1 MAFRAAAVAG
11 PGLVVM
17 LADTDVGSVITAAQS
32 GARYGFNLVI
42 PELALIPALY
52 VVQEITVRLG
62 ITTGAGHGALIRA
75 NFGQAWSML
84 SALTLFMACLGA
96 LITEFSGLAGVGQ
109 LIGLPRWLP
118 VAAGVLAIGAVITSG
133 CCQRVL
139 RAGIIFGALELL
151 FLPAAILVHPAG
163 AALMRGLGHPLQ
175 SGAGYLDML
184 AANVGAVIMPWM
196 VFYQQQAVAEKG
208 CRGLG
213 RRQALRCARLDT
225 AVGSVVTQLI
235 MIAILIIAAAT
246 LGVTNR
252 GDLGASIA
260 GLASSLTPLLGRR
273 GSDALFGLG
282 ITGAATVAA
291 LVVSLAGAW
300 GVAEAFGWPH
310 SLNDTPRHA
319 PGFYCLAAGGL
330 TTGAAVALL
339 TPDLTSLSVDV
350 EIFNACLLPVVL
362 GFLLALERKA
372 LPATMRMRGPRR
384 AATYLLTGTVILFG
398 IFTAS
403 KALFG

>member
-1 MAFRAAAVAG
+1 LRVAAVAG

-32 GARYGFNLVI
+32 GARYGFNLLI

-75 NFGQAWSML
+75 NFGQAWSIL
-84 SALTLFMACLGA
+84 SALTLFMACVGA
-96 LITEFSGLAGVGQ
+96 LVTEFAGLAGVGQ

-118 VAAGVLAIGAVITSG
+118 VTAGVLAIGAVITSG
-133 CCQRVL
+133 RCQRVIY
-139 RAGIIFGALELL
+139 AGIVFGALELL
-151 FLPAAILVHPAG
+151 FLPAAVLVHPAG
-163 AALMRGLGHPLQ
+163 AALLRGLGHPLQ
-175 SGAGYLDML
+175 SGTGYLDML

-196 VFYQQQAVAEKG
+196 VFYQQQAVAENG

-235 MIAILIIAAAT
+235 MIAILITAAAT
-246 LGVTNR
+246 LGVTKR
-252 GDLGASIA
+252 GDLSTSIA

-273 GSDALFGLG
+273 GSAALFGLG

-300 GVAEAFGWPH
+300 GVAEAFGWRH
-310 SLNDTPRHA
+310 RLDDTPRHA

-330 TTGAAVALL
+330 AVGAAAALL
-339 TPDLTSLSVDV
+339 TPDLTRLSVDV

-372 LPATMRMRGPRR
+372 LPVAMHMGGPRR
-384 AATYLLTGTVILFG
+384 AVTYILTGAVILFG
-398 IFTAS
+398 VFTALS
-403 KALFG
+403 AVF